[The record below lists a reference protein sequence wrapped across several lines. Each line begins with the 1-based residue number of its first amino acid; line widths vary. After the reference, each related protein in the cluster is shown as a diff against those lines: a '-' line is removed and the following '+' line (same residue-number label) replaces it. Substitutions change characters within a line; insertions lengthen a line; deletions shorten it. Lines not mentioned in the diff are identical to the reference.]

1 MSTEP
6 VILSTSRKVLPQNR
20 ISHRQGHANVKGHV
34 HMLVNG
40 KPMKVDRRKA
50 DDLAAEGAKFISN
63 SKYKELTLGKSQ
75 VEDIQ
80 TIEAPKPVKKTS
92 KKK

>member
-6 VILSTSRKVLPQNR
+6 VIHSTTRKVLPQNR

-40 KPMKVDRRKA
+40 KPQKVDRRKA

-63 SKYKELTLGKSQ
+63 SKYKELTLGKT
-75 VEDIQ
+75 VEDVQ
-80 TIEAPKPVKKTS
+80 TIEAPKPVKKS
-92 KKK
+92 AKKK

>member
-6 VILSTSRKVLPQNR
+6 TIPSTTRKVLPQNR

-40 KPMKVDRRKA
+40 KPQKVDRRKA
-50 DDLAAEGAKFISN
+50 DALAAEGAKFISN
-63 SKYKELTLGKSQ
+63 TKYKELTLGKT
-75 VEDIQ
+75 VEDVQ
-80 TIEAPKPVKKTS
+80 TIEAPKAGKKS
-92 KKK
+92 AKKK